1 MKQFEYYPVKSIH
14 ITHIKDSSWNIF
26 NMTRN
31 SAEKLKK
38 KIVMN
43 RLNSS
48 KAAVESKDGKLPI
61 SF

>member
-1 MKQFEYYPVKSIH
+1 
-14 ITHIKDSSWNIF
+14 
-26 NMTRN
+26 MTRN

-48 KAAVESKDGKLPI
+48 KAAVENKDGKLPI